1 MTTSSGKDPGGRQ
14 AGVVMP
20 VARDG
25 GIADPLHDAWRLQTQ
40 AAGQG
45 FDWRH
50 LGELWD
56 KLAEEVDEL
65 KQAAGESRDAAEDE
79 LGDLLFMAVNL
90 ARHLQVDPA
99 AALARTN
106 AKFVRRFAHVTA
118 QLENLPPM
126 GDPRRLDAME
136 ALWQEAKRFERRTRT
151 AE

>member
-1 MTTSSGKDPGGRQ
+1 MTGSSAAGGRAAGLGETAAAGAEVPGGE
-14 AGVVMP
+14 
-20 VARDG
+20 
-25 GIADPLHDAWRLQTQ
+25 PLREACRLQHQ
-40 AAGQG
+40 AADLG

-65 KQAAGESRDAAEDE
+65 KHAAGESRDAAADE

-90 ARHLQVDPA
+90 ARHLQVDPV

-136 ALWQEAKRFERRTRT
+136 ALWQEAKRFEKKNEHR
-151 AE
+151 

>member
-1 MTTSSGKDPGGRQ
+1 MSNAPATCPDGADA
-14 AGVVMP
+14 AGTE
-20 VARDG
+20 
-25 GIADPLHDAWRLQTQ
+25 PLQEAWRLQTQ
-40 AAGQG
+40 AAGLG

-65 KQAAGESRDAAEDE
+65 KQAAVESRDAAEDE

-90 ARHLQVDPA
+90 ARHLHVDPA
-99 AALARTN
+99 TALARTN
-106 AKFVRRFAHVTA
+106 AKFVRRFAHVIA

-136 ALWQEAKRFERRTRT
+136 ALWQEAKRFEKNNKNR
-151 AE
+151 

>member
-1 MTTSSGKDPGGRQ
+1 MIHSSTADGRAAGPGRT
-14 AGVVMP
+14 AETDAD
-20 VARDG
+20 ARG
-25 GIADPLHDAWRLQTQ
+25 GEPLREACRLQNN
-40 AAGQG
+40 AAGLG

-56 KLAEEVDEL
+56 KLAEEIDEL
-65 KQAAGESRDAAEDE
+65 KQAAGVSRDAAEDE

-136 ALWQEAKRFERRTRT
+136 ALWQEAKRFEKKNENR
-151 AE
+151 